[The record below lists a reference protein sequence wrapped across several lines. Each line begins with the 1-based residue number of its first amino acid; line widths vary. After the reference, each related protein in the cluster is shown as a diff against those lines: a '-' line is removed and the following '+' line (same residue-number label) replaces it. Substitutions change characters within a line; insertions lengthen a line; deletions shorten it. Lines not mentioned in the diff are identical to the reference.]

1 MVIKNSITLGKQHSK
16 PFLSV
21 RFWSLLSLKRVQ
33 VGIGQSVFLLLFLF
47 SLSFS
52 AFSFDRKRGTL
63 SSDNDRSRNTVS
75 HSPETTAPEALL
87 AL

>member
-1 MVIKNSITLGKQHSK
+1 MMIKNSITLGKQHSK

-33 VGIGQSVFLLLFLF
+33 VGIGQSVFLSLFLF
-47 SLSFS
+47 SLSLS
-52 AFSFDRKRGTL
+52 A
-63 SSDNDRSRNTVS
+63 
-75 HSPETTAPEALL
+75 SPLIETAARCPPITIARATQFPHQETTAPEALL